1 MARSDAGDSTL
12 SPTRLKRQRVQRT
25 EVEPKTNLF
34 EVEPH
39 IGKGL
44 IFCWKFDWL
53 LVYFYAFHNVCL
65 IAVPFTAILITISV
79 PGDGDFSIRDNYLES
94 SLSEL

>member
-39 IGKGL
+39 IGKG
-44 IFCWKFDWL
+44 
-53 LVYFYAFHNVCL
+53 FHFWN
-65 IAVPFTAILITISV
+65 
-79 PGDGDFSIRDNYLES
+79 SIGY
-94 SLSEL
+94 